1 MTLTIRDVAR
11 RTEPGRYGDGRGL
24 YLQITRAGVKSWLL
38 RYQLDGRERWMGLGP
53 AHTFTLEEAR
63 ERARRA
69 RQLLRD
75 GVDPLDARR
84 EERSRQASEAALA
97 AARTVTFR
105 ECAEQYFNRH
115 SVRWN
120 NAKHRAQFMST
131 LRQYAFPHFGKVPVA
146 DVDMALVLRAIEPIW
161 TTKPETASRV
171 RGRIESVLDFA
182 KVRGY
187 RTGDNP
193 ARWDGWLSHQLPPR
207 NQIARVRHHPALPYA
222 DMPAFMEQLRGR
234 VGIAAR
240 ALEFAILTAA
250 RTGEVTGALWDEM
263 DLIAKVWTVPA
274 ERMKGRR
281 EHRVP
286 LSQRAVD
293 ILTAMPREAEYVFPG
308 GHKGEPM
315 SNMAM
320 LTLLRRMRRHDVTVH
335 GFRSTFRDWTA
346 ERTAVANHVAEAA
359 LAHTVGNKV
368 EAAYRRGD
376 LLAQRARLMVDWA
389 AYCAG
394 PATEGAVV
402 PIRRRGRA

>member
-11 RTEPGRYGDGRGL
+11 LTERGRHGDGRGL

-38 RYQLDGRERWMGLGP
+38 RYQRDGQERWMGLGP
-53 AHTFTLEEAR
+53 THTFTLEEAR

-171 RGRIESVLDFA
+171 RGRIEV
-182 KVRGY
+182 G
-187 RTGDNP
+187 
-193 ARWDGWLSHQLPPR
+193 ARLRQGAGLPHRRQPR
-207 NQIARVRHHPALPYA
+207 PV
-222 DMPAFMEQLRGR
+222 GR
-234 VGIAAR
+234 VAQPPAAPAQSDRARQTSPRAALCRRASLCGAAARTRGVAAR
-240 ALEFAILTAA
+240 ALE
-250 RTGEVTGALWDEM
+250 
-263 DLIAKVWTVPA
+263 
-274 ERMKGRR
+274 
-281 EHRVP
+281 
-286 LSQRAVD
+286 LS
-293 ILTAMPREAEYVFPG
+293 Y
-308 GHKGEPM
+308 
-315 SNMAM
+315 
-320 LTLLRRMRRHDVTVH
+320 
-335 GFRSTFRDWTA
+335 
-346 ERTAVANHVAEAA
+346 
-359 LAHTVGNKV
+359 
-368 EAAYRRGD
+368 
-376 LLAQRARLMVDWA
+376 
-389 AYCAG
+389 
-394 PATEGAVV
+394 
-402 PIRRRGRA
+402 